1 MGAAGTSGQEQI
13 SVSSL
18 KPKLPK
24 LTLPKF
30 KGQVTKWGSFWDSY
44 SSAIHDNKEIS
55 KIDKFNYLNSL
66 LEGSALRAIQGLALT
81 GANYDSA
88 IEILK
93 EWFGK
98 PQQRLRHMWMKY
110 LKFRRATDRLS
121 SLRFAY
127 DSLSV
132 HVRRLQCMGIS
143 SDQYGSLLIPIIMAK
158 LPNDVRLAIARKA
171 SSSVWKIDEL
181 LNTIKFEVEA
191 REASE
196 TAKTSTSA
204 YAPRAQVG
212 NRGNVKDPSTASAL
226 FTAQG
231 DMKGRMQFVYCG
243 EHHYSA
249 SCIKV
254 KNIDERK
261 GILRRDGRCF
271 VCLQR
276 GHRAKECNKANN
288 CRKCHGSHRQFICSI
303 QSKNENKDKP
313 ADQNVEGAAAKSE
326 ESLLQPEQVT
336 STTANTRHR
345 TTHVLLQTA
354 TVYAVNLEN
363 SRRIK
368 VRVLFDSGSQRS
380 YITSSL
386 KSRLGLSTCKKETV
400 HLNTFGQDQF
410 KKQSCEGVS
419 LDLHGLDG
427 DFVIQM
433 KTLAFPVICS
443 PVATRLDINE
453 IQHLEG
459 LEFADEIDG
468 RSEMIDILLGAD
480 YYYEVVTGEIIK
492 GDTGPTAVASKFGWL
507 LTGPVKLRGAVP
519 TYTAAN
525 LVINGNGVQIQN
537 FYSSIITS
545 LKITY
550 KRASWRES
558 P

>member
-1 MGAAGTSGQEQI
+1 MAETKEKLDRLRAKRGGHRGVCTKLIITKETDEIVHATVIDYDRCEVIRALLEEKSKILNDIDEEILGICEVANIGAEIEESTEVMARILDAKRKLDKAKLNTKDTGATNISMATISNENGTNTTGNIATTSENLSEVTNTEGGNGSGLNDSNMGAAGTSGQEQI

-66 LEGSALRAIQGLALT
+66 LEGAALRAIQGLALT
-81 GANYDSA
+81 RANYDSA

-93 EWFGK
+93 ERFGK
-98 PQQRLRHMWMKY
+98 PQQIITAHMDEI
-110 LKFRRATDRLS
+110 LKIPLSTDRLS
-121 SLRFAY
+121 SLRFVY

-132 HVRRLQCMGIS
+132 HVRGLQSVGIS

-171 SSSVWKIDEL
+171 SSNVWKIDEL

-191 REASE
+191 REASG

-204 YAPRAQVG
+204 YALRAQVG

-231 DMKGRMQFVYCG
+231 DMKGRMQCVYCG

-261 GILRRDGRCF
+261 GILRRDRRCF

-288 CRKCHGSHRQFICSI
+288 CRKCHGSHHQSICSII
-303 QSKNENKDKP
+303 QSKNESKDKP
-313 ADQNVEGAAAKSE
+313 ADQNFEGAAAKSE

-345 TTHVLLQTA
+345 TTHVLLQAA
-354 TVYAVNLEN
+354 TVYAVNPEN
-363 SRRIK
+363 FRKIK
-368 VRVLFDSGSQRS
+368 VRVLFDSGSQ
-380 YITSSL
+380 
-386 KSRLGLSTCKKETV
+386 
-400 HLNTFGQDQF
+400 
-410 KKQSCEGVS
+410 
-419 LDLHGLDG
+419 
-427 DFVIQM
+427 
-433 KTLAFPVICS
+433 
-443 PVATRLDINE
+443 
-453 IQHLEG
+453 
-459 LEFADEIDG
+459 
-468 RSEMIDILLGAD
+468 
-480 YYYEVVTGEIIK
+480 
-492 GDTGPTAVASKFGWL
+492 
-507 LTGPVKLRGAVP
+507 
-519 TYTAAN
+519 
-525 LVINGNGVQIQN
+525 
-537 FYSSIITS
+537 
-545 LKITY
+545 
-550 KRASWRES
+550 
-558 P
+558 

>member
-55 KIDKFNYLNSL
+55 KIDKFSYLNSL
-66 LEGSALRAIQGLALT
+66 LEGAALRAIQGLALT
-81 GANYDSA
+81 GANYNSS

-93 EWFGK
+93 ERFGK
-98 PQQRLRHMWMKY
+98 PQQIITAHMEEI
-110 LKFRRATDRLS
+110 LKIPPSTDRLS
-121 SLRFAY
+121 SLRFVC

-132 HVRRLQCMGIS
+132 HVRGLQSMGIS

-171 SSSVWKIDEL
+171 SSNVWKIDEL

-231 DMKGRMQFVYCG
+231 DMKGRMQCVYCG

-249 SCIKV
+249 FCIKV

-261 GILRRDGRCF
+261 GILRRDRRCF

-288 CRKCHGSHRQFICSI
+288 CRKCHGSHHQSICSI
-303 QSKNENKDKP
+303 IQSK
-313 ADQNVEGAAAKSE
+313 
-326 ESLLQPEQVT
+326 T
-336 STTANTRHR
+336 
-345 TTHVLLQTA
+345 
-354 TVYAVNLEN
+354 
-363 SRRIK
+363 RIK
-368 VRVLFDSGSQRS
+368 INQLIKMSKAQLQRVKNPYSNLNRCDHWQVRLPIPDTERLTCCCKLQRFMQL
-380 YITSSL
+380 IL
-386 KSRLGLSTCKKETV
+386 R
-400 HLNTFGQDQF
+400 
-410 KKQSCEGVS
+410 
-419 LDLHGLDG
+419 
-427 DFVIQM
+427 I
-433 KTLAFPVICS
+433 
-443 PVATRLDINE
+443 
-453 IQHLEG
+453 
-459 LEFADEIDG
+459 
-468 RSEMIDILLGAD
+468 SE
-480 YYYEVVTGEIIK
+480 
-492 GDTGPTAVASKFGWL
+492 
-507 LTGPVKLRGAVP
+507 R
-519 TYTAAN
+519 
-525 LVINGNGVQIQN
+525 
-537 FYSSIITS
+537 
-545 LKITY
+545 
-550 KRASWRES
+550 
-558 P
+558 